1 MIMVITIIIRIEI
14 RLALSHNLRL
24 QRKGFKR
31 QRQRMPPRNE
41 FTEGEMEVFMMT
53 KLIMVTMMTIVVIV
67 MRIMRILC

>member
-1 MIMVITIIIRIEI
+1 MTMVITIIIRIEI

-24 QRKGFKR
+24 QRKGFK
-31 QRQRMPPRNE
+31 RQRMPPRNE

-53 KLIMVTMMTIVVIV
+53 KLIMVTMMTIVVIG